1 MTQPEVKNLAASVKA
16 RLANLARDQK
26 EDFQELLSRYG
37 RERLLYR
44 ISVSEYKER
53 FILKGALLFAY
64 WTGTPHRPTRDMDL
78 LGHGSPEIAVLEEVF
93 RDLCKIEVEPDGL
106 EFQPD
111 SVKGERIKDEE
122 EYEGVRLHMTAL
134 LEKTRVT
141 LQVDVGFGDR
151 IVPGPQDIDFPTLL
165 DFPAPHLKSYTR
177 ESMVSEK
184 FEAMVKLGMLNTR
197 MKDFF
202 DVWSASQEFSFDGP
216 TLCNAVKTT
225 FDTRGTKVPK
235 ERPLALTPEFYDDQ
249 QKNAQWKA
257 FLNKAKLNAEG
268 KSLPEI
274 ANALRKF
281 LMPVSTAVAKSEIL
295 HKTWQP
301 AGPWRYAPRS

>member
-16 RLANLARDQK
+16 RLANLARAQK

-44 ISVSEYKER
+44 LSVSEYQER

-64 WTGTPHRPTRDMDL
+64 WIGAPHRPTRDMDL
-78 LGHGSPEIAVLEEVF
+78 LGHGASEIAVLEEVF
-93 RDLCKIEVEPDGL
+93 RNLCKIQVEPDGL

-122 EYEGVRLHMTAL
+122 EYEGVRLRMNAL
-134 LEKTRVT
+134 LEKSRVT

-151 IVPGPQDIDFPTLL
+151 IVPGPEEIDFPTLL

-184 FEAMVKLGMLNTR
+184 FEAMVKLGIFNTR

-216 TLCNAVKTT
+216 TLCKAVKTT
-225 FDTRGTKVPK
+225 FETRGTKVPK
-235 ERPLALTPEFYDDQ
+235 EPPLALTREFHDDRE
-249 QKNAQWKA
+249 KNAQWRA

-274 ANALRKF
+274 AAVLRKF
-281 LMPVSTAVAKSEIL
+281 LMPVSTAVAQVEVYEGK
-295 HKTWQP
+295 WQGG
-301 AGPWRYAPRS
+301 GPWVPSSQT

>member
-1 MTQPEVKNLAASVKA
+1 MTPPEVKNLAASVKA
-16 RLANLARDQK
+16 RLANLARAQK
-26 EDFQELLSRYG
+26 EDFQEFLSRYG

-44 ISVSEYKER
+44 LSVSEYRER

-78 LGHGSPEIAVLEEVF
+78 LGHGAPDIALLEEVF
-93 RDLCKIEVEPDGL
+93 RNLCKLEVQPDGL

-122 EYEGVRLHMTAL
+122 KYQGVRLHMTAL

-151 IVPGPQDIDFPTLL
+151 IVPGPEEIDFPTLL

-216 TLCNAVKTT
+216 TLCKAVKTT
-225 FDTRGTKVPK
+225 FATRGTKVPN
-235 ERPLALTPEFYDDQ
+235 EPPLALTPEFYDDRE
-249 QKNAQWKA
+249 KNTQWKA
-257 FLNKAKLNAEG
+257 FLNKSKLNAEG

-274 ANALRKF
+274 AAVLSSF
-281 LMPVSTAVAKSEIL
+281 LMPVSAAVAKQEAFNQ
-295 HKTWQP
+295 KWQP
-301 AGPWRYAPRS
+301 FGPWQ